1 MEWMGEWMAPST
13 EWRKAHS
20 LASAS
25 PSTLPRNGTGSEDP
39 SDLSLC
45 RMWGLVTLEVRG
57 VDAG

>member
-1 MEWMGEWMAPST
+1 MNGWGGWTGTEHREALNLPLRPFPS
-13 EWRKAHS
+13 
-20 LASAS
+20 
-25 PSTLPRNGTGSEDP
+25 PPRNGTGSEDP